1 MYNRNGNGASETLC
15 GKKIMI
21 IFEISLRLHW
31 KHVLS
36 LFLYNFR
43 KTEAFLFWNNY
54 FKSFSIKSMDS
65 WEFYSMNN
73 PVLCNTFSTRE
84 GFFSLYF
91 FAVFFCWFFV
101 GFHWKLFSWC
111 LVSQAFFH
119 VRPVNRAR
127 NAIELWILFLCIDE
141 DSECFHVCYL
151 ALDGKNHAIITLC
164 KPIKRIWK
172 QKEKKQHQPLI
183 LFAWIKHLYMFLQ
196 WKSTWK

>member
-1 MYNRNGNGASETLC
+1 
-15 GKKIMI
+15 
-21 IFEISLRLHW
+21 
-31 KHVLS
+31 
-36 LFLYNFR
+36 
-43 KTEAFLFWNNY
+43 
-54 FKSFSIKSMDS
+54 MDS

-73 PVLCNTFSTRE
+73 PVLVCNTFSTQE

-91 FAVFFCWFFV
+91 FV
-101 GFHWKLFSWC
+101 GFLLVFSYC

-164 KPIKRIWK
+164 KPIKRI
-172 QKEKKQHQPLI
+172 
-183 LFAWIKHLYMFLQ
+183 
-196 WKSTWK
+196 